1 MRTGDPRL
9 LKFLFSIFL
18 KNTIS
23 EFSLWYNIFT
33 MEGVFLNEMPK
44 FKTPEEELDYLRAH
58 ITKRES
64 ELKDAGHL
72 ENANENAVRDIIG
85 KYKEKPLEEVVHKDN
100 IISKHDTEAIVLQLK
115 PEMHDTV
122 MEELMGIMITK
133 GIRNALS
140 IVEAMANPHIDD
152 DFHRVLIQYLK
163 TGKVFDL
170 QEEMPLY
177 KSLHMTLF
185 EITLPPP
192 REEADKQKGFKEFI
206 GAMEQFYAGMQS
218 ISDGKN
224 NEKENYF
231 TLEIALN
238 NTGDEVVVYASIP
251 NKHLSLFEKQILSFY
266 HDAKIHEVTND
277 YNIFNEKGGS
287 AGAYASF
294 SERSVLPIKTYDQ
307 IEHDPMNTILNVF
320 SKLKTEGEGAAIQLA
335 IAPAGQKFI
344 DEFHLI
350 LDDVK
355 NGTSV
360 KHAADNFYK
369 FNKAFLKASKDLLFG
384 VKKKEE
390 IKEKYVEG
398 RKAVDE
404 GAVEK
409 IGNKMKSSIMKANI
423 RVVTSAVTK
432 ERAEAILG
440 EIESSFNQ
448 FTEPASNSFV
458 FEKFYDNDLK
468 KLFHDFSYRTFSG
481 DKILPMNLKE
491 LSSVFHFPVGIGS
504 QPQLKEAKAGIA
516 PAPLEMGQEGIIL
529 GINSYR
535 GKDTEIHLAREDRMR
550 HFYAIGQTGTG
561 KTNIMLNMITQDIKN
576 GDGCCYIDPHGTDIQ
591 TILSRIPKERMDDV
605 IYFDP
610 AYTMRPMGLNML
622 EFDPKYPEQKTFV
635 VNEMMGIFN
644 KLFDMKIGGGAM
656 FEQYFRN
663 SAFLIMEDPE
673 SGSTLLEIT
682 RVLADKKFRDMKLA
696 KCKNPI
702 IKQFW
707 VSAEQTTGD
716 QSLANFVPYI
726 SSKFDNFISND
737 IMRPVVLQQNSV
749 FNFRKIMDEKKILL
763 VNLSKGRLGD
773 INANLIGLVLVG
785 KIQMAALSRVDMF
798 GKPINDFYLYIDEFQ
813 NITTDSIASILSEAR
828 KYRLSLNIAHQYITQ
843 LEENIKNA
851 VFGNVGSIAVF
862 RVGTEDANFLEPK
875 FKPIFN
881 SQDITKLDNYNAY
894 ISMLVN
900 GQPTKPFNLKTLP
913 PEEGNK
919 EIVDNL
925 KQLSYMKYG
934 RDRKEVEA
942 EIMSRYQTIE

>member
-1 MRTGDPRL
+1 
-9 LKFLFSIFL
+9 
-18 KNTIS
+18 
-23 EFSLWYNIFT
+23 
-33 MEGVFLNEMPK
+33 MEPSFLNEMPK
-44 FKTPEEELDYLRAH
+44 FKTPEEELEYLRIHVAR
-58 ITKRES
+58 REQ
-64 ELKDAGHL
+64 ELIDTGHF
-72 ENANENAVRDIIG
+72 EYTNENAIKDIIEE
-85 KYKEKPLEEVVHKDN
+85 YKNKPVEEIIYKDN
-100 IISKHDTEAIVLQLK
+100 IINKPEVETIVLQLK
-115 PEMHDTV
+115 PEMHDTI
-122 MEELMGIMITK
+122 MEELLGIVVTK
-133 GIRNALS
+133 GVRNALS
-140 IVEAMANPHIDD
+140 IVETMANPHIDD
-152 DFHRVLIQYLK
+152 DFHRILIQYLK

-170 QEEMPLY
+170 KEGMPLY
-177 KSLHMTLF
+177 KSLNMTLF

-192 REEADKQKGFKEFI
+192 REEADKQKSFKEFI

-218 ISDGKN
+218 ISEGKN

-231 TLEIALN
+231 TLEVALS
-238 NTGDEVVVYASIP
+238 NTSDEVIVFAAIP
-251 NKHLSLFEKQILSFY
+251 NKHISLFKKQVLSFY
-266 HDAKIHEVTND
+266 HDAKIHEVTDD

-294 SERSVLPIKTYDQ
+294 SERSVLPIKTYDL
-307 IEHDPMNTILNVF
+307 IEHDPMNIILNVF
-320 SKLKTEGEGAAIQLA
+320 SQLKTEGEGAAIQLVV
-335 IAPAGQKFI
+335 APAGEKFI
-344 DEFHLI
+344 NEFHFI

-355 NGTSV
+355 DGMSV

-369 FNKAFLKASKDLLFG
+369 FNKALLKVTKELFFDK
-384 VKKKEE
+384 KKKEE
-390 IKEKYVEG
+390 KNEKYIAG
-398 RKAVDE
+398 RRAVDE

-409 IGNKMKSSIMKANI
+409 ISNKMKSTIMKANI
-423 RVVTSAVTK
+423 RIITSAPTK
-432 ERAEAILG
+432 ERAETILG

-448 FTEPASNSFV
+448 FSESASNSFI
-458 FEKFYDNDLK
+458 FEKVYGSDMK
-468 KLFHDFSYRTFSG
+468 KLFHDFSYRTFSV

-491 LSSVFHFPVGIGS
+491 LSSVFHFPIGVGS
-504 QPQLKEAKAGIA
+504 QPQLKEAKSGIA
-516 PAPLEMGQEGIIL
+516 PAPIEIGNQGIVL

-535 GKDTEIHLAREDRMR
+535 GKDTEIHMAREDRMR
-550 HFYAIGQTGTG
+550 HFYVIGQTGTG

-591 TILSRIPKERMDDV
+591 TILSRIPKERVDDV

-610 AYTMRPMGLNML
+610 SYTARPMGLNML
-622 EFDPKYPEQKTFV
+622 EYDPKYPEQKTFV

-663 SAFLIMEDPE
+663 SAFLVMEDPE

-682 RVLADKKFRDMKLA
+682 RVLADKEFRDMKLSR
-696 KCKNPI
+696 CKNPI

-707 VSAEQTTGD
+707 ISAEQTTGD

-798 GKPINDFYLYIDEFQ
+798 GKPMNDFYLYIDEFQ
-813 NITTDSIASILSEAR
+813 NVTTDSITSILSEAR

-851 VFGNVGSIAVF
+851 VFGNVGSMAVF

-881 SQDITKLDNYNAY
+881 AQDISKLDNYNAY
-894 ISMLVN
+894 MSMLVN
-900 GQPTKPFNLKTLP
+900 GQPTKPFNIKTLA
-913 PEEGNK
+913 PEKGNL

-925 KQLSYMKYG
+925 KQLSYIKYG
-934 RDRKEVEA
+934 RDREEVET
-942 EIMSRYQTIE
+942 EIMSRYSSM